1 MSKFRIAV
9 LVGAVVLATASIPMR
24 PNNAVQA
31 KERPAR
37 FALLAIQA
45 ADAPP
50 SAQPDDQLPP
60 GPGRDVTARVC
71 TQCHE
76 VKTFADKR
84 YSEDKWDSVLDDM
97 TAKGMNAS
105 DEDLETIRK
114 YLDTSMTP
122 ASQGKGASDRSSA
135 PGKN

>member
-1 MSKFRIAV
+1 MSKFRFAV
-9 LVGAVVLATASIPMR
+9 LVGAGVMAAGSIPMLQYG
-24 PNNAVQA
+24 AVQA
-31 KERPAR
+31 KEQPT
-37 FALLAIQA
+37 FLPLLAIQA
-45 ADAPP
+45 AEAPP
-50 SAQPDDQLPP
+50 SAQPDDQLPA

-71 TQCHE
+71 KQCHE

-84 YSEDKWDSVLDDM
+84 YSQDKWDSVLDDM

-105 DEDLETIRK
+105 DEDLETVRK

-122 ASQGKGASDRSSA
+122 APQGKGSSDSSPA